1 MSVDAVKDFSNSVLQ
16 IRAGVLVV
24 DAWRVS
30 EGRQGVHQVAEVK
43 LVLGSVV
50 EPEALFLFFDDE
62 FAVQDVAEVRQEVE
76 IDAGYEG
83 ILIKKEIIETVKEQK
98 YHFYHEQIW
107 IEPCAFGSKEQRLIY
122 WATATST

>member
-16 IRAGVLVV
+16 IRTGVLVA
-24 DAWRVS
+24 DAGRVS

-50 EPEALFLFFDDE
+50 ESEALFLFFDDE
-62 FAVQDVAEVRQEVE
+62 FAVQDVAEMRQEVK

-83 ILIKKEIIETVKEQK
+83 ILIKKEIIEIVKEQK
-98 YHFYHEQIW
+98 YHFYPEQI
-107 IEPCAFGSKEQRLIY
+107 
-122 WATATST
+122 

>member
-16 IRAGVLVV
+16 IRAGVLVA
-24 DAWRVS
+24 DAGRVS

-50 EPEALFLFFDDE
+50 EPEALFLFLDDE

-83 ILIKKEIIETVKEQK
+83 ILIKKEIIEIVKEQK
-98 YHFYHEQIW
+98 YHFYPEQI
-107 IEPCAFGSKEQRLIY
+107 
-122 WATATST
+122 